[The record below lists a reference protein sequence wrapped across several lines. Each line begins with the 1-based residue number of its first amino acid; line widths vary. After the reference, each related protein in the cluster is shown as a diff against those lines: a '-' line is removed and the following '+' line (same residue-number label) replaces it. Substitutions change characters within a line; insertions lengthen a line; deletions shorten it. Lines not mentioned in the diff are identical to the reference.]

1 MKETKRKRFEIPMD
15 LDSKLNYYCK
25 INQLSQSEAVQEGLM
40 LLFEQEDNIKR
51 QQSFE
56 VQLLNQLIQVIEGL
70 SHQNAADTQSIMNRL
85 DVLIQ
90 RYDGVTY
97 MNNNSDGDM

>member
-1 MKETKRKRFEIPMD
+1 MDTKRKRFEIPID

-25 INQLSQSEAVQEGLM
+25 TNHLSQSEAVQEGLL
-40 LLFEQEDNIKR
+40 LLFEQEDNEKR

-97 MNNNSDGDM
+97 MNNDSERDI

>member
-1 MKETKRKRFEIPMD
+1 MDTKRKRFEIPID

-25 INQLSQSEAVQEGLM
+25 TNHLSQSKAVQEGLL
-40 LLFEQEDNIKR
+40 LLFEQEDNEKR

-97 MNNNSDGDM
+97 MNNDSERDI

>member
-1 MKETKRKRFEIPMD
+1 M
-15 LDSKLNYYCK
+15 NYFCK
-25 INQLSQSEAVQEGLM
+25 TNHLSQSEAVQEGLI

>member
-1 MKETKRKRFEIPMD
+1 MKETKRKRFEIPID

-25 INQLSQSEAVQEGLM
+25 TNQLSQSEAVQEGLM

>member
-1 MKETKRKRFEIPMD
+1 MDTKRKRFEIPID
-15 LDSKLNYYCK
+15 LDSKLNYFCK
-25 INQLSQSEAVQEGLM
+25 TNHLSQSEAVQEGLL
-40 LLFEQEDNIKR
+40 LLFEQEDNERR

-97 MNNNSDGDM
+97 MNNDSERDI